1 MTRRAFTLIELLVV
15 ISIIALLIAI
25 LLPALGAARETAQ
38 DVQCISNQKQIVL
51 AMNASAIDNDGWL
64 MKSKDMYDDW
74 LHYLYIDGYLS
85 DPAVTLCPRTEHNVD
100 IGPVGTRTY
109 WNGTSNVTKGYPD
122 YSKLA
127 RTASTQTAQDGHS
140 YEIWSFMGRG
150 THIDGRVIKDDFSGP
165 GGARTEG
172 LRTTLDNTPNPS
184 QVYIM
189 LDGDPPAVGVSN
201 TNNWPERGIDNHDD
215 YTGLGFVDGHAEMAP
230 LDAYVEYSLR
240 GYHPFFGAQG
250 NPLPLVHQF
259 YPNVTNTGGWWGT
272 WGGTLD

>member
-1 MTRRAFTLIELLVV
+1 MRKAFTLIELLVV

-51 AMNASAIDNDGWL
+51 AMNVSAIDNDGWL
-64 MKSKDMYDDW
+64 MKSKDMYDDG
-74 LHYLYIDGYLS
+74 LHYLFIDGYLD
-85 DPAVTLCPRTEHNVD
+85 DPNVTICPRTEQRVE
-100 IGPVGTRTY
+100 IGPVGRRTY
-109 WNGTSNVTKGYPD
+109 WNGTANVTKDYPD

-127 RTASTQTAQDGHS
+127 RTASTQTSTDGHS
-140 YEIWSFMGRG
+140 YEVWSFMGRG
-150 THIDGRVIKDDFSGP
+150 THIDGRVIQDDHSGP

-184 QVYIM
+184 LVYLM
-189 LDGDPPAVGVSN
+189 LDGDDRN
-201 TNNWPERGIDNHDD
+201 NNINNWPERGIDNHDS
-215 YTGLGFVDGHAEMAP
+215 YTGLGFVDGHAELAP
-230 LDAYVEYSLR
+230 LDRYVEVSIR

-250 NPLPLVHQF
+250 NPLPLVHQIF
-259 YPNVTNTGGWWGT
+259 PNVTNAGGWWGI